1 MPKLAVIAFPGNNC
15 EIETQRAA
23 MRNGFES
30 TIIRWNQPELVK
42 DFDAYILP
50 GGFSFEDRGRSGA
63 ISAREDIF
71 DALKKETKKGKIIL
85 GICNGAQ
92 MVVESGLIPVKNAPL
107 PFALAHNIR
116 HDKNGHVLGTG
127 FYNSWVNLIP
137 KRRDTAFTN
146 SIEGVLRVP
155 IAHGEGRFTSVNEDA
170 LKALENGKHVAFRYS
185 DSEGNTSSQ
194 FPINP
199 NGSVFATAGM
209 VNKEG
214 TVCAM
219 MPHPE
224 RFFDGFDGDQIF
236 ISMRKWIESKRSPQS
251 VQIGDFASLSV
262 THIEEFRYDEEAL
275 YIEKKLII
283 TDNEAYSISTTASRV
298 CKENVNLHK
307 SVMFEIVGDVD
318 FGGLINSGLILNPN
332 KEMLVRDEKKTI
344 KKLGILDFHN
354 DEADHLADRLSGM
367 FNGKFGV
374 KIIKVWDFG
383 NTSQKNVNKVLQNR
397 LLANPNSADIFVM
410 K

>member
-194 FPINP
+194 LQQL
-199 NGSVFATAGM
+199 V
-209 VNKEG
+209 
-214 TVCAM
+214 
-219 MPHPE
+219 
-224 RFFDGFDGDQIF
+224 
-236 ISMRKWIESKRSPQS
+236 
-251 VQIGDFASLSV
+251 SL
-262 THIEEFRYDEEAL
+262 
-275 YIEKKLII
+275 
-283 TDNEAYSISTTASRV
+283 
-298 CKENVNLHK
+298 
-307 SVMFEIVGDVD
+307 
-318 FGGLINSGLILNPN
+318 
-332 KEMLVRDEKKTI
+332 I
-344 KKLGILDFHN
+344 KK
-354 DEADHLADRLSGM
+354 
-367 FNGKFGV
+367 V
-374 KIIKVWDFG
+374 
-383 NTSQKNVNKVLQNR
+383 Q
-397 LLANPNSADIFVM
+397 FVP
-410 K
+410 